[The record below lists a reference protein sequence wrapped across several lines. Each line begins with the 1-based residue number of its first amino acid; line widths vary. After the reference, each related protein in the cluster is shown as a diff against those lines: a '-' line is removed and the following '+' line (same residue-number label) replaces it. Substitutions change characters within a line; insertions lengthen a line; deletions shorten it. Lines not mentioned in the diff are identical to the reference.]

1 VREAVFAHCRPDMRE
16 LCAREKGCGTI
27 DVVTAPDH
35 NGPAPAEALAR
46 DAADAHVD
54 PAGALAG
61 PRLPR
66 RERGAFSAD
75 DDMSPDIAAAAIRAE
90 DSLAGIREK
99 YSEMSAILYGE
110 DMAKLAAVLR
120 KRLTRDQLA
129 DLIVKLDS
137 PA

>member
-1 VREAVFAHCRPDMRE
+1 MRE

-27 DVVTAPDH
+27 DVVTTPDH

-46 DAADAHVD
+46 DAAEARAD
-54 PAGALAG
+54 LAQAAAD

-66 RERGAFSAD
+66 RKRGAFRAGG
-75 DDMSPDIAAAAIRAE
+75 DMSPEIAAAAIRAE

-99 YSEMSAILYGE
+99 YSEMSAILFGE

>member
-1 VREAVFAHCRPDMRE
+1 MRE
-16 LCAREKGCGTI
+16 LCAREKDCGTI

-35 NGPAPAEALAR
+35 NGPAPAEILAR
-46 DAADAHVD
+46 DAAETRAGLAAA
-54 PAGALAG
+54 PAGPG
-61 PRLPR
+61 LPR

-75 DDMSPDIAAAAIRAE
+75 GDMSPVSAAAAIRAE

-99 YSEMSAILYGE
+99 YSEMSAILFSD
-110 DMAKLAAVLR
+110 DMASLAAVLR
-120 KRLTRDQLA
+120 KRLSREQLA